1 MAMTPEQRKKM
12 LEDLYTQYTTTE
24 DIIALEQR
32 LAGILEKQNSS
43 LASYLSSQKEI
54 QRKVNEQN
62 KARESLVELETKV
75 KSLLTLQNE
84 LRGKEKK
91 EVQGKIKA
99 LQNIIAQTEKTLQ
112 LNQQEI
118 AALSQNLSLTKAIG
132 NEIGKGA
139 KSLFDQHFTY
149 RGIWDYLQKVDNGI
163 RSTQLNLGLS
173 GNKAEFLREQMEEAT
188 NTAQRFGAGIDDV
201 VELQSG
207 LNQLTGR
214 AGVLT
219 EHQIANMVA
228 ITKGT
233 GMANQEA
240 TNLVGNMMLFGSSI
254 EDSKKLIEG
263 TVNSTAQLGLNSSNV
278 LKGMSTN
285 IGKLNNYR
293 FQNGVEGLK
302 KMVQASEKFKFSMEG
317 AFAAA
322 EKFRT
327 LEGLLQAGAELR
339 VLGGEFAKIDEFK
352 FSFLARNKPE
362 EFAIEMAKLTKG
374 MASFNKETGMFDI
387 SDVDMD
393 RLRAVAE
400 STGRSLD
407 DVVQTTRE
415 FNKQEFAKK
424 QIFVGTPEEKE
435 MLAKLAQFG
444 KGSTIGTIQIGDK
457 NVKLSELTREQIDLY
472 KQQQK
477 TLEERAVDSQNFDK
491 AFTNTI
497 MQLKSTLIPLLTVI
511 NSLLEGFNSVFNMA
525 RDENGKMNKLA
536 AIIPIGGLL
545 LGGVGIK
552 AIGGLFSGI
561 FSGISGVLGKI
572 GGALSSKL
580 GLPGPQLGPALP
592 GGGMFGGMGAAS
604 IAAMGVAALGVGAGF
619 MLAAKGAT
627 SLAEAMSKL
636 KPEQVS
642 GLTTALITLG
652 LAMVGIVAIA
662 PAIGMAAPE
671 LLAFGAAV
679 TLIGAGVGI
688 AAAGI
693 GELVKAFN
701 SENMNFSG
709 LEGVDFN
716 NIDKLKILQNF
727 KQSDVD
733 RMNEIFDVLNKINS
747 IDTAKINSL
756 EKLFANA
763 SFKVT
768 LDGDAVLKNTIN
780 IDIAGEKITKLID
793 ERVKVVTRKQNA
805 PK

>member
-1 MAMTPEQRKKM
+1 MALSPDERKKM
-12 LEDLYTQYTTTE
+12 LDDLYKQYVTTE
-24 DIIALEQR
+24 DILGLEER
-32 LAGILEKQNSS
+32 LAGILNEQNKS
-43 LASYLSSQKEI
+43 LSSYLSSQKEI
-54 QRKVNEQN
+54 ERRVKEQ
-62 KARESLVELETKV
+62 ARATKSLEELQKKITSLVDLEKQV
-75 KSLLTLQNE
+75 RDE
-84 LRGKEKK
+84 EKPII
-91 EVQGKIKA
+91 QAKIKA
-99 LQNIIAQTEKTLQ
+99 LQDVVAQTEKTLH

-132 NEIGKGA
+132 NEIAKGA

-149 RGIWDYLQKVDNGI
+149 RGIWDYLQKVDDGI

-240 TNLVGNMMLFGSSI
+240 TTLVGNMMLFGSSV

-278 LKGMSTN
+278 LKGMSAN

-302 KMVQASEKFKFSMEG
+302 KMVQSSEKFKFSMEG

-327 LEGLLQAGAELR
+327 LEGLLETGANLR

-362 EFAIEMAKLTKG
+362 EFAVEMAKLTKG

-387 SDVDMD
+387 SDIDMD

-525 RDENGKMNKLA
+525 RDENGKMSKLA

-545 LGGVGIK
+545 LGGVSLKAVGGI
-552 AIGGLFSGI
+552 FSGI

-592 GGGMFGGMGAAS
+592 GGGGMSAAS
-604 IAAMGVAALGVGAGF
+604 MAAMGLAAVGIGTGF

-642 GLTTALITLG
+642 GLTTALVTLG
-652 LAMVGIVAIA
+652 LAMGGIVAIA
-662 PAIGMAAPE
+662 PFIGMAAPE

-679 TLIGAGVGI
+679 TMIGAGVGI

-701 SENMNFSG
+701 TDTMNFSG

-716 NIDKLKILQNF
+716 NMDKLKVLQNF

-733 RMNEIFDVLNKINS
+733 RMNEMFDVLNKINS
-747 IDTAKINSL
+747 IDTSKINSL

>member
-1 MAMTPEQRKKM
+1 MALSPDERKKI
-12 LEDLYTQYTTTE
+12 LDDLYKQYVTTE
-24 DIIALEQR
+24 DILGLEER
-32 LAGILEKQNSS
+32 LAGILNEQNKS
-43 LASYLSSQKEI
+43 LSSYLSSQKEI
-54 QRKVNEQN
+54 QRRVQEQA
-62 KARESLVELETKV
+62 KAIKSLEELQTKITSLVDLEKQV
-75 KSLLTLQNE
+75 RDE
-84 LRGKEKK
+84 EKPII
-91 EVQGKIKA
+91 QAKIKA
-99 LQNIIAQTEKTLQ
+99 LQDIVAQTQKSLH

-118 AALSQNLSLTKAIG
+118 DALHQNLSILKTIG
-132 NEIGKGA
+132 NEIGRGA
-139 KSLFDQHFTY
+139 ESFAKQHFNV
-149 RGIWDYLQKVDNGI
+149 RGIWDYLQKVDDGV

-173 GNKAEFLREQMEEAT
+173 GNKAEFLRDQMEEAT

-240 TNLVGNMMLFGSSI
+240 TTLVGNMMLFGSSV

-263 TVNSTAQLGLNSSNV
+263 TVNSTAELGLNSSNV
-278 LKGMSTN
+278 LKGMSAN

-302 KMVQASEKFKFSMEG
+302 KMVQSAEKFNFSMEG

-327 LEGLLQAGAELR
+327 LEGLLETGANLR

-362 EFAIEMAKLTKG
+362 EFAVEMAKLTKG

-393 RLRAVAE
+393 KLRVVAE

-407 DVVQTTRE
+407 DVVKSTRE
-415 FNKQEFAKK
+415 FNKQDFAKK
-424 QIFVGTPEEKE
+424 QIFVGTDEEKE
-435 MLAKLAQFG
+435 MLAKLAQFS

-511 NSLLEGFNSVFNMA
+511 NSILEGFNFIFDGL
-525 RDENGKMNKLA
+525 RDSNGKMSKLA
-536 AIIPIGGLL
+536 SIIPIGGLL

-561 FSGISGVLGKI
+561 FSGI
-572 GGALSSKL
+572 GGALSKVGGLLSSKVS
-580 GLPGPQLGPALP
+580 LPGPAGPAGAI
-592 GGGMFGGMGAAS
+592 GGGMSAAS
-604 IAAMGVAALGVGAGF
+604 MAAMGVAAVGIGTGF

-652 LAMVGIVAIA
+652 LAMGGIVAIA
-662 PAIGMAAPE
+662 PFIKMAAPE

-701 SENMNFSG
+701 TDNMNFSG

-716 NIDKLKILQNF
+716 NMDKLKILQSF

-733 RMNEIFDVLNKINS
+733 RMNEMFDVLNKINS

-768 LDGDAVLKNTIN
+768 LDGDAKLISTVNVDFGGQFGDKLT
-780 IDIAGEKITKLID
+780 KIID
-793 ERVKVVTRKQNA
+793 ERIKVKPRQQNA
-805 PK
+805 PF